1 MYTIITSR
9 EAQLRVPLGHGMK
22 PVDDCVSSRDHPL
35 LSLICCLL
43 TFPFS
48 ACEWEQHG
56 WWPLLS
62 SATDSFSSPCWF
74 HIDQWTERLSQIL
87 SWQNCPWCFCS
98 DVFEER
104 RALPFSH
111 SFCAVRGETIY
122 HITPRPGPV
131 VPLYKYSSSKEAQN
145 QGFSLTRNIN
155 AKVRFRNIILVLH
168 MRDFRMERWRLLAFL
183 HWCRYVKFQN

>member
-1 MYTIITSR
+1 MIVSPAGIICSSVWSVVCSLFLLALVN
-9 EAQLRVPLGHGMK
+9 ENSMGDGHCYRVPLIRFH
-22 PVDDCVSSRDHPL
+22 PRVDFI
-35 LSLICCLL
+35 LISELKDLVKFCLGRTVPDASVL
-43 TFPFS
+43 MFLKNAELFPS
-48 ACEWEQHG
+48 
-56 WWPLLS
+56 
-62 SATDSFSSPCWF
+62 
-74 HIDQWTERLSQIL
+74 
-87 SWQNCPWCFCS
+87 
-98 DVFEER
+98 
-104 RALPFSH
+104 SH